1 MLTTF
6 RLLGPVEFD
15 SNGQTVVIGS
25 VKQRTLLAVL
35 MLRAGEPVR
44 LEELIAELWG
54 PGAPRSAI
62 ANLRTYVSVLRA
74 AAGEQRIVTTTHGY
88 QFVTRAGELDSIVFA
103 ESVRGARDAVTAG
116 AFEQAD
122 SLLTTALGLWRGAA
136 AQDTEP
142 RSWLAGMITEL
153 EDQRLSAVSDYV
165 DVKLALRQHVA
176 VVPWLRDL
184 VRQHPEHDRL
194 GAQLRLAVS
203 RSCV

>member
-15 SNGQTVVIGS
+15 ANGRTVVIGS
-25 VKQRTLLAVL
+25 AKQRTLLAVL
-35 MLRAGEPVR
+35 MLRAGEAVR
-44 LEELIAELWG
+44 LDELITELWG
-54 PGAPRSAI
+54 PAAPRSAI

-74 AAGEQRIVTTTHGY
+74 AAGDHRIVTTTHGY
-88 QFVTRAGELDSIVFA
+88 QFVVRAGELDSVVFT
-103 ESVRGARDAVTAG
+103 ESVRGARAAVAAG
-116 AFEQAD
+116 DFERAD
-122 SLLTTALGLWRGAA
+122 SMLTTALGLWRGAA

-142 RSWLAGMITEL
+142 RTWLAGAVAEL
-153 EDQRLSAVSDYV
+153 EEQRLSAVSDYV

-184 VRQHPEHDRL
+184 VRAHPDHDRL

-203 RSCV
+203 RCCA

>member
-1 MLTTF
+1 MF

-15 SNGQTVVIGS
+15 AGGQTVAIGS

-54 PGAPRSAI
+54 PAAPRSAI

-74 AAGEQRIVTTTHGY
+74 SAGEHRIVTTTHGY
-88 QFVTRAGELDSIVFA
+88 QFVVRAGELDAGVFA
-103 ESVRGARDAVTAG
+103 DAVLGAREAVTAG
-116 AFEQAD
+116 DFDRAD

-142 RSWLAGMITEL
+142 RSWLAGMIAEL
-153 EDQRLSAVSDYV
+153 EEQRLSAVSDYV
-165 DVKLALRQHVA
+165 DVKLALRQHAA

-184 VRQHPEHDRL
+184 VREHPEHDRL
-194 GAQLRLAVS
+194 GEQLRLAES
-203 RSCV
+203 RCCA

>member
-1 MLTTF
+1 MF

-15 SNGQTVVIGS
+15 AGGQTVVIGS

-35 MLRAGEPVR
+35 LLRAGEPVR

-54 PGAPRSAI
+54 PAAPRSAI

-74 AAGEQRIVTTTHGY
+74 SAGEQRIVTTTHGY
-88 QFVTRAGELDSIVFA
+88 QFVVRAGELDAIVFA
-103 ESVRGARDAVTAG
+103 DSVRDARAAVTAG
-116 AFEQAD
+116 DFEQAD

-142 RSWLAGMITEL
+142 RSWLAGMIAEL
-153 EDQRLSAVSDYV
+153 EEQRLSAVSDYV

-184 VRQHPEHDRL
+184 VSQHPEHDRL
-194 GAQLRLAVS
+194 CEQLRLAVS
-203 RSCV
+203 RCCA

>member
-15 SNGQTVVIGS
+15 AGGQTVVIGS

-35 MLRAGEPVR
+35 LLRAGEPVR

-54 PGAPRSAI
+54 PAAPRSAV

-74 AAGEQRIVTTTHGY
+74 SAGDHRIITTTHGY
-88 QFVTRAGELDSIVFA
+88 QFVVRADELDAIVFA
-103 ESVRGARDAVTAG
+103 DSVRDARAAVTAG
-116 AFEQAD
+116 DFEQAD

-136 AQDTEP
+136 AQDTAP
-142 RSWLAGMITEL
+142 RAWLAGMIARL
-153 EDQRLSAVSDYV
+153 EEQRLSAVSDYV

-184 VRQHPEHDRL
+184 VSQHPEDDRL
-194 GAQLRLAVS
+194 CAQLRLAVS
-203 RSCV
+203 RCA